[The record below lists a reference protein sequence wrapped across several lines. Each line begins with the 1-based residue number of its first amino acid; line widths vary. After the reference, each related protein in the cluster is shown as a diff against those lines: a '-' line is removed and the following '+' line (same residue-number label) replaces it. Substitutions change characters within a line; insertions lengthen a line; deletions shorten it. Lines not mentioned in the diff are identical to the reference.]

1 MKDQRRSDAKKLS
14 LPPYAI
20 FQDPSLDDMA
30 LKYPISI
37 EELSNIYGVGEGK
50 AKKFGKNFVDI
61 IKTYVDENNIIRS
74 EDLIIKSTGMNS
86 SIKLFIIQSID
97 RKLSLIDIAK
107 AKGMEMQDFITEL
120 ESIVFSGTKINIDYW
135 IDEHLDEDQQQE
147 IHNYF
152 MESETDSIESAI
164 IN

>member
-86 SIKLFIIQSID
+86 SIKLRNI
-97 RKLSLIDIAK
+97 LIK
-107 AKGMEMQDFITEL
+107 IT
-120 ESIVFSGTKINIDYW
+120 
-135 IDEHLDEDQQQE
+135 
-147 IHNYF
+147 
-152 MESETDSIESAI
+152 
-164 IN
+164 